1 MERAIKMI
9 TRYVVAVVFFKVTSL
24 CLYSSEHWAYKAP
37 KKVLVSAKGSE
48 AIDVFI
54 RDVMKRQGGRLKSK
68 APRHTL
74 IRRLSWDLRGLPPSP
89 EEVVE
94 FTNDNS
100 SDAWKRLINKF
111 IESPHFGERMAQNW
125 FDLARFAD
133 TSGYAADRTRN
144 VWPYRD
150 WVIESFNNNM
160 PFDQFT
166 IEQLAGDMLPG
177 STSEQKLA
185 TGFHRQ
191 AMQAKGNNP
200 RKEEFRI
207 KGIVDRLKT
216 TGRTWLGLSL
226 ECAECH
232 DHKYDPISQRDYYKI
247 FAIFN
252 NVPHLGS
259 GYNTHGPRMKYIPKG
274 TQKKIDAIRQ
284 SLADRIKSNEV
295 QKFSLKD
302 ESLIGHWEKPQV
314 MKSSEP
320 FSETG
325 DLTIVASIRTSKPIG
340 NIASK
345 YDWKSGQRSY
355 VFGIGGEDSE
365 NGVPGH
371 LFAWISEKSQAWSG
385 AEIHGSF
392 PVNDGKEH
400 EVAVVF
406 DAGNRLRLVV
416 DGVVDNA
423 AKIKGHVPKSIAI
436 SDRPLV
442 IGAGYN
448 NSPEPKS
455 FPFNGTLKNVRMYRK
470 AFKLP
475 VSKEIEKLQLKLKGL
490 VSKTIEVP
498 VMEESSDSRET
509 HILIRGDYKQKGDR
523 VFPGI
528 PKFLP
533 QLPAKNKLNRLDFSR
548 WLVSNKHPLTARVTV
563 NYLWQHFFGTG
574 IVATPA
580 DFGSK
585 GEVPSSPELLDWLA
599 VEFMQ
604 KGWNYKHMVRLIVSS
619 GTYQQKSVGLSDSRS
634 VFGLMP
640 RMRLPAEQ
648 IRDQF
653 LSASDLLDDRIGG
666 PSVFPLQPEG
676 FYEERGQNT
685 AGNSNLTWKVSGPE
699 DRYRKSMY
707 VYWKRMALHPSFAA
721 FDAPT
726 RQVCVAKRT
735 VSNTPQQALVTLND
749 PMFDE
754 CSRVI
759 AENLSVYGKGKINEG
774 LDHAFMECLG
784 RIPNNEE
791 RIKFQ
796 ALVKNDGWYSVCV
809 VLLNLDEALTR
820 E

>member
-1 MERAIKMI
+1 MQRAIKMI
-9 TRYVVAVVFFKVTSL
+9 TRYVVAMVFFKLTSL

-37 KKVLVSAKGSE
+37 KKALVSAKDSE
-48 AIDVFI
+48 AINVFV
-54 RDVMKRQGGRLKSK
+54 RNAMKRQGVRLKPK

-89 EEVVE
+89 EEVIE

-100 SDAWKRLINKF
+100 PDSWIKLVDKF
-111 IESPHFGERMAQNW
+111 LESPHFGERMAQNW

-150 WVIESFNNNM
+150 WVIDSFNNNM

-232 DHKYDPISQRDYYKI
+232 DHKYDPISQRDYYKM

-274 TQKKIDAIRQ
+274 TQQKINAIRQ
-284 SLADRIKSNEV
+284 SLTDRVKSNEI

-314 MKSSEP
+314 MESSES

-355 VFGIGGEDSE
+355 VFGIGGEDAE
-365 NGVPGH
+365 NAVPGH
-371 LFAWISEKSQAWSG
+371 LFAWISEKSQTWSG

-406 DAGNRLRLVV
+406 DAGNYLRLVV

-448 NSPEPKS
+448 NSLEPKS
-455 FPFNGTLKNVRMYRK
+455 FPFDGTLKNVRMYRK

-475 VSKEIEKLQLKLKGL
+475 ASKEIEKLQLKLKGL

-528 PKFLP
+528 PKF
-533 QLPAKNKLNRLDFSR
+533 
-548 WLVSNKHPLTARVTV
+548 
-563 NYLWQHFFGTG
+563 
-574 IVATPA
+574 
-580 DFGSK
+580 
-585 GEVPSSPELLDWLA
+585 
-599 VEFMQ
+599 
-604 KGWNYKHMVRLIVSS
+604 
-619 GTYQQKSVGLSDSRS
+619 
-634 VFGLMP
+634 
-640 RMRLPAEQ
+640 
-648 IRDQF
+648 
-653 LSASDLLDDRIGG
+653 
-666 PSVFPLQPEG
+666 
-676 FYEERGQNT
+676 
-685 AGNSNLTWKVSGPE
+685 
-699 DRYRKSMY
+699 
-707 VYWKRMALHPSFAA
+707 
-721 FDAPT
+721 
-726 RQVCVAKRT
+726 
-735 VSNTPQQALVTLND
+735 
-749 PMFDE
+749 
-754 CSRVI
+754 
-759 AENLSVYGKGKINEG
+759 
-774 LDHAFMECLG
+774 
-784 RIPNNEE
+784 
-791 RIKFQ
+791 
-796 ALVKNDGWYSVCV
+796 
-809 VLLNLDEALTR
+809 
-820 E
+820 

>member
-1 MERAIKMI
+1 MI
-9 TRYVVAVVFFKVTSL
+9 IRYLVAVVFFKVTSL
-24 CLYSSEHWAYKAP
+24 CLFSSEHWAYKAP
-37 KKVLVSAKGSE
+37 KKALVSAKDSQI
-48 AIDVFI
+48 IDVFVQDAI
-54 RDVMKRQGGRLKSK
+54 KRQGGRLKPK
-68 APRHTL
+68 APRQTL
-74 IRRLSWDLRGLPPSP
+74 IRRLSRDLRGLPPSP
-89 EEVVE
+89 EEVIE
-94 FTNDNS
+94 FTNDDSTNS
-100 SDAWKRLINKF
+100 WIKIVNKF
-111 IESPHFGERMAQNW
+111 LESPHFGERMAQNW

-150 WVIESFNNNM
+150 WVIDSFNNNM

-166 IEQLAGDMLPG
+166 VEQLAGDMLPG

-232 DHKYDPISQRDYYKI
+232 DHKYDPISQRDYYRI

-259 GYNTHGPRMKYIPKG
+259 GYNTHGPLMKYIPKG
-274 TQKKIDAIRQ
+274 TQKKINAIRQ
-284 SLADRIKSNEV
+284 SLEGRVKGKEI

-302 ESLIGHWEKPQV
+302 ESLIGNWEKPQI
-314 MKSSEP
+314 MKNSEP

-325 DLTIVASIRTSKPIG
+325 DLTIVASIKTSNSIG

-355 VFGIGGEDSE
+355 VFGIGGEGE
-365 NGVPGH
+365 KNAIPGH
-371 LFAWISEKSQAWSG
+371 LFAWISEKSKTWAG

-400 EVAVVF
+400 KVAVVF
-406 DAGNRLRLVV
+406 DAGNHLKLVV
-416 DGVVDNA
+416 DGVIDHA
-423 AKIKGHVPKSIAI
+423 ARVTGNIPKSIAI
-436 SDRPLV
+436 SSRPLV
-442 IGAGYN
+442 IGAGYD
-448 NSPEPKS
+448 NSPEPTS
-455 FPFNGTLKNVRMYRK
+455 FSFVGTLKNIRMYRK
-470 AFKLP
+470 AFALP
-475 VSKEIEKLQLKLKGL
+475 ASKGMEKLQSELKSLI
-490 VSKTIEVP
+490 SKTIEVP
-498 VMEESSDSRET
+498 IMEESSDPRET
-509 HILIRGDYKQKGDR
+509 HVLIRGDYKQKGNR
-523 VFPGI
+523 VSPGI
-528 PKFLP
+528 PEFLP
-533 QLPAKNKLNRLDFSR
+533 QPSAKDHMDRLDFAR
-548 WLVSNKHPLTARVTV
+548 WLVSDEHPLTARVTV

-580 DFGSK
+580 DFGVK
-585 GEVPSSPELLDWLA
+585 GASPGAPKLLDWLA
-599 VEFMQ
+599 VEFVQ
-604 KGWNYKHMVRLIVSS
+604 RGWDYKHIVRLIVGSDA
-619 GTYQQKSVGLSDSRS
+619 YQQKSVGLSDFRS

-653 LSASDLLDDRIGG
+653 LSASDLLDARIGG
-666 PSVFPLQPEG
+666 PSIFPLQPDG

-685 AGNSNLTWKVSGPE
+685 GQNSNFTWKVSGPE
-699 DRYRKSMY
+699 NRYRKSMY

-726 RQVCVAKRT
+726 RQVCVAKRSI
-735 VSNTPQQALVTLND
+735 SNTPQQALITLND

-754 CSRVI
+754 CSK
-759 AENLSVYGKGKINEG
+759 ALSERLSGFGKGKTDEG
-774 LDHAFMECLG
+774 LDYAFMKCLG

-791 RIKFQ
+791 RTKFQ
-796 ALVKNDGWYSVCV
+796 DLLKSDGWYSVCV

>member
-1 MERAIKMI
+1 
-9 TRYVVAVVFFKVTSL
+9 
-24 CLYSSEHWAYKAP
+24 
-37 KKVLVSAKGSE
+37 
-48 AIDVFI
+48 
-54 RDVMKRQGGRLKSK
+54 
-68 APRHTL
+68 
-74 IRRLSWDLRGLPPSP
+74 
-89 EEVVE
+89 
-94 FTNDNS
+94 
-100 SDAWKRLINKF
+100 
-111 IESPHFGERMAQNW
+111 MAQNW

-150 WVIESFNNNM
+150 WVIDSFNNNM
-160 PFDQFT
+160 PFNQFT
-166 IEQLAGDMLPG
+166 VEQLAGDMLPG

-232 DHKYDPISQRDYYKI
+232 DHKYDPITQRDYYRM

-274 TQKKIDAIRQ
+274 TQKKINAIRQ
-284 SLADRIKSNEV
+284 SLEGRVKGKEV

-302 ESLIGHWEKPQV
+302 ESLIGNWGNSQV

-325 DLTIVASIRTSKPIG
+325 DLTIVASIETSKPIG

-355 VFGIGGEDSE
+355 VFGIGGEGSE
-365 NGVPGH
+365 NAVPGH
-371 LFAWISEKSQAWSG
+371 LFAWISEKSQTWAG

-400 EVAVVF
+400 EVAIVF
-406 DAGNRLRLVV
+406 DAGNHLKLVV
-416 DGVVDNA
+416 DGLVDNA
-423 AKIKGHVPKSIAI
+423 AKITGQIPKSIAI

-442 IGAGYN
+442 IGAGYD
-448 NSPEPKS
+448 NSSEPKS
-455 FPFNGTLKNVRMYRK
+455 FPFDGTLKNVRMYRK

-475 VSKEIEKLQLKLKGL
+475 VSKEIEKLQLELKNLG
-490 VSKTIEVP
+490 SKTIEVP
-498 VMEESSDSRET
+498 VMEESSDPRET
-509 HILIRGDYKQKGDR
+509 HVLIRGDYKQKGDQ

-528 PKFLP
+528 PEFLP
-533 QLPAKNKLNRLDFSR
+533 QSSAKNHINRLDFAR
-548 WLVSNKHPLTARVTV
+548 WLVSDEHPLTARVTV

-574 IVATPA
+574 IVATSA
-580 DFGSK
+580 DFGTK
-585 GEVPSSPELLDWLA
+585 GAVPSTPKLLDWLA
-599 VEFMQ
+599 VEFVQ
-604 KGWNYKHMVRLIVSS
+604 RGWDYKHIVRLIVGSDA
-619 GTYQQKSVGLSDSRS
+619 YKQKSVGLSDSSS

-653 LSASDLLDDRIGG
+653 LSVSDLLDARIGG
-666 PSVFPLQPEG
+666 PSVFPLQPDG

-685 AGNSNLTWKVSGPE
+685 AGNSNFTWKVSVPKN
-699 DRYRKSMY
+699 RYRKSMY

-726 RQVCVAKRT
+726 RQVCVAKRSI
-735 VSNTPQQALVTLND
+735 SNTPQQALVTLND

-754 CSRVI
+754 CPKT
-759 AENLSVYGKGKINEG
+759 LSKKLSGFGKGKTDEG
-774 LDHAFMECLG
+774 LDYAFMKCLG

-791 RIKFQ
+791 RTRFQ
-796 ALVKNDGWYSVCV
+796 KLLKSDGWYSVCV

>member
-1 MERAIKMI
+1 MMGSIKMI
-9 TRYVVAVVFFKVTSL
+9 TKYLVVLIFFKVTSL
-24 CLYSSEHWAYKAP
+24 CLFSSEHWAYKVP
-37 KKVLVSAKGSE
+37 KKTQISAKGSE
-48 AIDVFI
+48 AIDVFV
-54 RDVMKRQGGRLKSK
+54 RDSIKGKGVRLKPK
-68 APRHTL
+68 ASRHTL
-74 IRRLSWDLRGLPPSP
+74 IRRLSWDLRGIPPSP
-89 EEVVE
+89 EEVIE

-100 SDAWKRLINKF
+100 PDPWIKLVNKF
-111 IESPHFGERMAQNW
+111 LESPHFGERMAQNW

-150 WVIESFNNNM
+150 WVIDSFNTNM

-166 IEQLAGDMLPG
+166 VEQLAGDMLPG
-177 STSEQKLA
+177 ATPEQKLA

-232 DHKYDPISQRDYYKI
+232 DHKYDPITQRDYYRI

-259 GYNTHGPRMKYIPKG
+259 GYNTHGPRMKYISKE
-274 TQKKIDAIRQ
+274 THKKIDAIRH
-284 SLADRIKSNEV
+284 SLTNQVKEKEE

-302 ESLIGHWEKPQV
+302 KSLIGNWEKPQI
-314 MKSSEP
+314 MKNPEP

-325 DLTIVASIRTSKPIG
+325 DLTIVASIKTSNTIG

-355 VFGIGGEDSE
+355 VFGIGGEGE
-365 NGVPGH
+365 KNAVPGH
-371 LFAWISEKSQAWSG
+371 LFAWISEKSQTWAG

-392 PVNDGKEH
+392 PVNDGEEH

-406 DAGNRLRLVV
+406 DAGNHLNIVV
-416 DGVVDNA
+416 DGVVDHA
-423 AKIKGHVPKSIAI
+423 ARVTGNIPKSIAI
-436 SDRPLV
+436 SSRPLV

-448 NSPEPKS
+448 NSPEPTS
-455 FPFNGTLKNVRMYRK
+455 FPFVGTLKNIRMYRK
-470 AFKLP
+470 AFALP
-475 VSKEIEKLQLKLKGL
+475 ASKGMEKLQSELKSLI
-490 VSKTIEVP
+490 SKTIEVP
-498 VMEESSDSRET
+498 IMEESSDPRET
-509 HILIRGDYKQKGDR
+509 HVLIRGDYKQKGNR
-523 VFPGI
+523 VSPGI
-528 PKFLP
+528 PEFLP
-533 QLPAKNKLNRLDFSR
+533 QPSAKGHMNRLDFAR
-548 WLVSNKHPLTARVTV
+548 WLVSDDHPLTARVTV

-580 DFGSK
+580 DFGAK
-585 GEVPSSPELLDWLA
+585 GASPGAPKLLDWLA
-599 VEFMQ
+599 VEFVQ
-604 KGWNYKHMVRLIVSS
+604 RGWDYKHIIRLIVGSDA
-619 GTYQQKSVGLSDSRS
+619 YQQKSVGLSDSRA

-653 LSASDLLDDRIGG
+653 LSASNLLDTRIGG

-685 AGNSNLTWKVSGPE
+685 AGNSNFTWKVSGPE
-699 DRYRKSMY
+699 NRYRKSMY

-721 FDAPT
+721 FDGPT
-726 RQVCVAKRT
+726 RQVCVAKRSI
-735 VSNTPQQALVTLND
+735 SNTPQQALVTLND

-754 CSRVI
+754 CSR
-759 AENLSVYGKGKINEG
+759 ALSERLSGFGKDKIDEG
-774 LDHAFMECLG
+774 LDYAFMKCLG
-784 RIPNNEE
+784 RSPNSEE
-791 RIKFQ
+791 KIRFQ
-796 ALVKNDGWYSVCV
+796 ALLKSDGWYSVCV

>member
-1 MERAIKMI
+1 MI
-9 TRYVVAVVFFKVTSL
+9 IRYLVAVVFFKVTSL
-24 CLYSSEHWAYKAP
+24 CLFSSEHWAYKAP
-37 KKVLVSAKGSE
+37 KKALVSAKDSQV
-48 AIDVFI
+48 IDVFV
-54 RDVMKRQGGRLKSK
+54 RDAMKRQGGRLKPK
-68 APRHTL
+68 APRQTL

-89 EEVVE
+89 EEVIE

-100 SDAWKRLINKF
+100 TDSWIKLVNKF
-111 IESPHFGERMAQNW
+111 LESPHFGERMAQNW

-150 WVIESFNNNM
+150 WVIDSFNNNM

-166 IEQLAGDMLPG
+166 VEQLAGDMLPG

-232 DHKYDPISQRDYYKI
+232 DHKYDPITQRDYYRI

-274 TQKKIDAIRQ
+274 TQKKINAIRQ
-284 SLADRIKSNEV
+284 SLEGRVKGKEV

-302 ESLIGHWEKPQV
+302 ESLIGNWEKPQI
-314 MKSSEP
+314 MKNSEP

-325 DLTIVASIRTSKPIG
+325 DLTIVASIKTSNPIG

-355 VFGIGGEDSE
+355 VFGIGGEGE
-365 NGVPGH
+365 KNAIPGH
-371 LFAWISEKSQAWSG
+371 LFAWISEKSKTWAG

-400 EVAVVF
+400 KVAVVF
-406 DAGNRLRLVV
+406 DAGNHLKLVV
-416 DGVVDNA
+416 DGVIDHA
-423 AKIKGHVPKSIAI
+423 ARVTGNIPKAIAI
-436 SDRPLV
+436 SSRPLV
-442 IGAGYN
+442 IGAGYD
-448 NSPEPKS
+448 NSPEPTS
-455 FPFNGTLKNVRMYRK
+455 FPFVGTLKNIRMYRK
-470 AFKLP
+470 AFALP
-475 VSKEIEKLQLKLKGL
+475 ASKGMEKLQSELKSLI
-490 VSKTIEVP
+490 SKTIEVP
-498 VMEESSDSRET
+498 IMEESSDPRET
-509 HILIRGDYKQKGDR
+509 HVLIRGDYKQKGNR
-523 VFPGI
+523 VSPGI
-528 PKFLP
+528 PEFLP
-533 QLPAKNKLNRLDFSR
+533 QASAKDHMDRLDFAR
-548 WLVSNKHPLTARVTV
+548 WLVSDEHPLTARVTM

-580 DFGSK
+580 DFGVK
-585 GEVPSSPELLDWLA
+585 GASPSAPKLLDWLA
-599 VEFMQ
+599 VEFVQ
-604 KGWNYKHMVRLIVSS
+604 RGWDYKHIVRLIVGSDA
-619 GTYQQKSVGLSDSRS
+619 YQQKSVGLSDSRS

-653 LSASDLLDDRIGG
+653 LSASDLLDARIGG
-666 PSVFPLQPEG
+666 PSIFPLQPDG

-685 AGNSNLTWKVSGPE
+685 GQNSNFTWKVSGPE
-699 DRYRKSMY
+699 NRYRKSMY

-726 RQVCVAKRT
+726 RQVCVAKRSI
-735 VSNTPQQALVTLND
+735 SNTPQQALVTLND

-754 CSRVI
+754 CSK
-759 AENLSVYGKGKINEG
+759 ALSERLSGFGKGKTDEG
-774 LDHAFMECLG
+774 IDYAFMKCLG

-791 RIKFQ
+791 RTRFQ
-796 ALVKNDGWYSVCV
+796 DLLKSDGWYSVCV

>member
-1 MERAIKMI
+1 MKGSIEMI
-9 TRYVVAVVFFKVTSL
+9 TKYLVFVIFFKVTSL
-24 CLYSSEHWAYKAP
+24 CLFSSEHWAYKAP
-37 KKVLVSAKGSE
+37 KKAQISAKGSKV
-48 AIDVFI
+48 IDVFV
-54 RDVMKRQGGRLKSK
+54 RDSMKGKGVRLKPRASK
-68 APRHTL
+68 HTQ
-74 IRRLSWDLRGLPPSP
+74 IRRLSWDLRGIPPSP
-89 EEVVE
+89 EEVIE
-94 FTNDNS
+94 FSNDNS
-100 SDAWKRLINKF
+100 PDSWIKLVDKF
-111 IESPHFGERMAQNW
+111 LESPHFGERMAQNW

-150 WVIESFNNNM
+150 WVIDSFNNNM

-166 IEQLAGDMLPG
+166 IEQLAGDMLPE
-177 STSEQKLA
+177 STPEQKIA

-232 DHKYDPISQRDYYKI
+232 DHKYDPITQRDYYRM

-252 NVPHLGS
+252 NVPHLSS

-274 TQKKIDAIRQ
+274 TQKKINAIRQ
-284 SLADRIKSNEV
+284 SLADLVKSNEA

-302 ESLIGHWEKPQV
+302 EFLIGHWEKSQV

-325 DLTIVASIRTSKPIG
+325 DLTIVASIKTSKRVGDIV
-340 NIASK
+340 SK

-355 VFGIGGEDSE
+355 VFGIGGEGSE
-365 NGVPGH
+365 NAFPGH
-371 LFAWISEKSQAWSG
+371 LFAWISEKSQTWSG

-406 DAGNRLRLVV
+406 DAGNHLKLLV
-416 DGVVDNA
+416 DGVVDTA
-423 AKIKGHVPKSIAI
+423 AKITGQIPKSIAI

-442 IGAGYN
+442 IGAGYD
-448 NSPEPKS
+448 NSPEPKF
-455 FPFNGTLKNVRMYRK
+455 FPFDGTLKNVRMYRK
-470 AFKLP
+470 AFNLP
-475 VSKEIEKLQLKLKGL
+475 VSKEIEKLQLELKTL

-498 VMEESSDSRET
+498 VMEESPDLRET

-523 VFPGI
+523 VFAGI

-533 QLPAKNKLNRLDFSR
+533 QPSAKDRINRLDFAR
-548 WLVSNKHPLTARVTV
+548 WLVSDENPLTARVCV

-580 DFGSK
+580 DFGAK
-585 GEVPSSPELLDWLA
+585 GASPSAPKLLDWLA

-604 KGWNYKHMVRLIVSS
+604 KGWDYKHIVRLIV
-619 GTYQQKSVGLSDSRS
+619 GADAYQQESVGLLDSRA

-653 LSASDLLDDRIGG
+653 LSVSDLLDARIGG
-666 PSVFPLQPEG
+666 PSVFPLQPDG

-685 AGNSNLTWKVSGPE
+685 AGNSNFTWKVSGPE
-699 DRYRKSMY
+699 NRYRKSMY

-726 RQVCVAKRT
+726 RQVCVAKRSI
-735 VSNTPQQALVTLND
+735 SNTPQQALVTLND

-754 CSRVI
+754 CSK
-759 AENLSVYGKGKINEG
+759 ALSERLSGFGKDKTDEG
-774 LDHAFMECLG
+774 LDYAFMKCLG

-791 RIKFQ
+791 RTRFQ
-796 ALVKNDGWYSVCV
+796 DLLKSDGWYSVCV

>member
-1 MERAIKMI
+1 MI
-9 TRYVVAVVFFKVTSL
+9 LRYLIAGGFFWATSL
-24 CLYSSEHWAYKAP
+24 CLFSSEHWAYKVP
-37 KKVLVSAKGSE
+37 KKAQISVKGSE
-48 AIDVFI
+48 VIDVFV
-54 RDVMKRQGGRLKSK
+54 RDSMKGKGVGLKPR
-68 APRHTL
+68 APKYTL
-74 IRRLSWDLRGLPPSP
+74 IRRLSWDLRGIPPSP
-89 EEVVE
+89 EEVIAFE
-94 FTNDNS
+94 NDNS
-100 SDAWKRLINKF
+100 PDSWKKLVNKF

-150 WVIESFNNNM
+150 WVIDSFNNNM

-177 STSEQKLA
+177 PTPEQKLA

-232 DHKYDPISQRDYYKI
+232 DHKYDPISQRDYYQI

-274 TQKKIDAIRQ
+274 TQKKIDTIRQ
-284 SLADRIKSNEV
+284 SLSDRVKSNDV

-302 ESLIGHWEKPQV
+302 ESLVGHWKNPQV
-314 MKSSEP
+314 IESSES

-325 DLTIVASIRTSKPIG
+325 DLTIVASIRTTKPIG
-340 NIASK
+340 NIVSK

-355 VFGIGGEDSE
+355 VFGIGGEGSE
-365 NGVPGH
+365 NAVPGH
-371 LFAWISEKSQAWSG
+371 LFAWISEKSQTWSG

-392 PVNDGKEH
+392 PVNDGNEH

-406 DAGNRLRLVV
+406 DAGNHLKLVV

-436 SDRPLV
+436 SSRPLV

-448 NSPEPKS
+448 NSPVPES
-455 FPFNGTLKNVRMYRK
+455 FPFDGTLKNVRMYRK

-475 VSKEIEKLQLKLKGL
+475 ISKEIEKLQLELNDL
-490 VSKTIEVP
+490 ISKTIEVP
-498 VMEESSDSRET
+498 VMEESQDLRET
-509 HILIRGDYKQKGDR
+509 HILLRGDYKQKGDR
-523 VFPGI
+523 VFAGI

-533 QLPAKNKLNRLDFSR
+533 QPSQKNNLNRLDFAR
-548 WLVSNKHPLTARVTV
+548 WLVSNEHPLTARVTV

-580 DFGSK
+580 DFGVK
-585 GEVPSSPELLDWLA
+585 GATPSAPELLDWLA

-604 KGWNYKHMVRLIVSS
+604 KGWDYKHIVRLIVRSD
-619 GTYQQKSVGLSDSRS
+619 TYRQKSVGLSDSRS

-653 LSASDLLDDRIGG
+653 LAASDLLDDRIGG

-685 AGNSNLTWKVSGPE
+685 AGNSNFTWKVSGPE

-726 RQVCVAKRT
+726 RQVCVAKRSI
-735 VSNTPQQALVTLND
+735 SNTPQQALVTLND

-754 CSRVI
+754 CSRVL
-759 AENLSVYGKGKINEG
+759 AQKLSVYGKDQINEG
-774 LDHAFMECLG
+774 IEHAFMKCLG
-784 RIPNNEE
+784 RMPDNEE

-809 VLLNLDEALTR
+809 VLLNLDEALSR